1 MGRVA
6 AIDFGLKRLGVALSD
21 ETKLIA
27 SSLGTLIAAK
37 NSEQTSNLLKELLEK
52 HAIDEIIFGNPL
64 HMNGDVSFLADEV
77 KHFIS
82 LLEKKISIPIRLWD
96 ERLTSVQAHRT
107 MQLGGMS
114 RKKRAKLVDSL
125 SAVILLQSYLDS
137 KKDIYDDSAHRPS
150 RTI

>member
-27 SSLGTLIAAK
+27 SSLGTVIAGRTSDQTVQTLIK
-37 NSEQTSNLLKELLEK
+37 FLEN
-52 HAIDEIIFGNPL
+52 HAIDQIIFGNPL

-77 KHFIS
+77 RHFVS
-82 LLEKKISIPIRLWD
+82 LLEKQISIPISLWD

-137 KKDIYDDSAHRPS
+137 QRAM
-150 RTI
+150 